1 MIGKKIAAFFF
12 SMFLLSMAVF
22 SAARLAPGDALISY
36 YGDRA
41 ERMTAEERV
50 GAEEKLGLRDSL
62 LVQYVRWL
70 ENGLKGD
77 FGISYKYK
85 TGVLQVI
92 GSRME
97 NTLLLGGTGFLL
109 IFLGAL
115 GLGSICALT
124 ENGWMD
130 RWICRVG
137 TISSCIPEFW
147 MALVAILVFAVNLG
161 WLPSSGAYDIGKSE
175 DVPNRILHLILPL
188 SVVVV
193 QHVWYYAYMVRNQ
206 LLKEL
211 GAEYVLLAKS
221 KGLRKGKIL
230 CRHCF
235 PNMIPSYLSLMAISI
250 PHILGGTY
258 LVEAV
263 FSYPGLGTLAYES
276 ARYHDYNLLMALCLL
291 SGFVVI
297 LCNLAAQMI
306 NEKIDPRMKEQTYG

>member
-1 MIGKKIAAFFF
+1 MW
-12 SMFLLSMAVF
+12 
-22 SAARLAPGDALISY
+22 
-36 YGDRA
+36 
-41 ERMTAEERV
+41 
-50 GAEEKLGLRDSL
+50 AEEKLGLRDSL

>member
-1 MIGKKIAAFFF
+1 
-12 SMFLLSMAVF
+12 MAVF
-22 SAARLAPGDALISY
+22 SVARLAPGDALISY

-50 GAEEKLGLRDSL
+50 WAEEKLGLRDSL